1 MSKKEVGGEPDRAT
15 VGLQGVSQKEEPT
28 TVLERLKGKAEE
40 RRPKGKVQQVVWLE
54 PSLYAKVYEFA
65 KALGLAPNKMIELI
79 VEDYILSGGD
89 PTKPRYQV
97 VEKVKERELV
107 ICPECTKKFPDL
119 MTWREHLKQNPNELK
134 NLIREL
140 MELMR

>member
-1 MSKKEVGGEPDRAT
+1 LGDEERPLRPDRAT
-15 VGLQGVSQKEEPT
+15 VGPPGEEEAK
-28 TVLERLKGKAEE
+28 VLERLKEKGKK
-40 RRPKGKVQQVVWLE
+40 RPKGKVQQIVWLE
-54 PSLYAKVYEFA
+54 PSLYAKVYDFA
-65 KALGLAPNKMIELI
+65 KTLGLAPNKMIELI
-79 VEDYILSGGD
+79 VEDYIVSGGD

-119 MTWREHLKQNPNELK
+119 TSWREHLKQSPQELK